1 MIETIY
7 LQLLINDKIP
17 NLLMYNQNQNIYMQN
32 VKKIN

>member
-17 NLLMYNQNQNIYMQN
+17 NLLMYNQNQNIYA
-32 VKKIN
+32 KC